1 MNQKTKI
8 LIIVLAVFAGI
19 LFGLRLL
26 VKIPSQK
33 VVYFLPENL
42 ATNISTTSLNI
53 QIDFSYSLTN
63 ENQYNINIVPEIK
76 TLLKKLDNN
85 GKTLRL
91 TSEEPLHPNTNYQ
104 ITIKDKNKTL
114 WQSSFTTEKLQGDPV
129 IPFEGQ
135 KYTQDNYPLL
145 EYIPYETENFSVRY
159 SAPLTLT
166 VTIKKGEQKTIEPS
180 IKEWIK
186 SHSVDPSTHQFKWVT
201 PAPSPA
207 L

>member
-8 LIIVLAVFAGI
+8 LIIVLAVLAGI
-19 LFGLRLL
+19 LFGLKLL
-26 VKIPSQK
+26 VKGPSQK
-33 VVYFLPENL
+33 VVYVLPENL
-42 ATNISTTSLNI
+42 AVNISTTSLNV
-53 QIDFSYSLTN
+53 QIDFNLPLTN
-63 ENQYNINIVPEIK
+63 ENQYNVNIIPEIK
-76 TLLKKLDNN
+76 TILKKLDNN

-91 TSEEPLHPNTNYQ
+91 SSEEPLHPNTNYQ
-104 ITIKDKNKTL
+104 IAIKDKNKIL
-114 WQSSFTTEKLQGDPV
+114 WQSTFTTENLQGDPV

-166 VTIKKGEQKTIEPS
+166 ITIKKGEQKTIQPQIE
-180 IKEWIK
+180 EWIK
-186 SHSVDPSTHQFKWVT
+186 SHNVDPSTHQIKWVT

>member
-8 LIIVLAVFAGI
+8 LIISLAVLTGV
-19 LFGLRLL
+19 LFGLRLI
-26 VKIPSQK
+26 VKAPSQK
-33 VVYFLPENL
+33 VVYFSPENL
-42 ATNISTTSLNI
+42 AVDISTVSLNI
-53 QIDFSYSLTN
+53 QIDFDLPLAN
-63 ENQYNINIVPEIK
+63 ENQYSISIIPEIK
-76 TLLKKLDNN
+76 TLMKKLDNN

-104 ITIKDKNKTL
+104 VIVRDKNKTL
-114 WQSSFTTEKLQGDPV
+114 RQSSFTTEKLQGDPT

-145 EYIPYETENFSVRY
+145 EFIPYETEDFSVRY

-166 VTIKKGEQKTIEPS
+166 VSIEKGEQKTIESS
-180 IKEWIK
+180 IKEWII
-186 SHSVDPSTHQFKWVT
+186 SHSVDPSTHQIKWVT